1 MSTAGSA
8 WTPKVDDEAKNL
20 LEQSTLSDSDRRQ
33 ILDEALR
40 VLGRCVDPDPTGWN
54 RAEASAE
61 LVVGEV
67 QSGKTMSFTTLTALA
82 RDNGFPLVIVLAG
95 TKKNLMAQT
104 LERLQKDLRM
114 EGDGR
119 LPTWQPVNMSEGS
132 GRVDD
137 IAAAISAWR
146 SSRSWTPATTVA
158 VVLKHPTRLDAAR
171 DAMKELTLR
180 CGTFPALII
189 DDEGDQAGLN
199 LLAQQK
205 DKKKGKKKKKEEE
218 ESSTYR
224 AIRGLREALPL
235 HSYVIYTATPQA
247 PLLVGL
253 TDTVSPRT
261 VTVLTSGTGYVG
273 AEELF
278 VNKRGTF
285 EREILDNDDALDPD
299 RQAPPASLERALAT
313 YLVALVI
320 SQMREKPHPLSMLI
334 HPSATTDL
342 HKTYEGWVR
351 GILHDR
357 LRLALGSGSTDAVEE
372 VRERLLRPAYDD
384 LSSTGGTIV
393 NNEVVPLEDIMPRL
407 HPYLHDIQVR
417 VINSAGGVEISPTEW
432 GQHSGWIL
440 IGGAKLDRG
449 FTVENLAV
457 TYMPR
462 GPGIKNA
469 DTIQQRGRFF
479 GYRSDYVDL
488 LRAWLN
494 PDTLE
499 VYRQYVDHERQMQKD
514 LRHYDEHSKPLKQW
528 RRQFLIDPSMNLT
541 RSQVISL
548 DTDTVSLTAGWHL
561 SQERLYSATPS
572 LSPHGVET
580 LESLAGQ
587 AHQHPRDNRTGDT
600 NHTILTVGWDRVAR
614 LLADWEA
621 APTERSRVEGLLLA
635 AADGAVREVDLI
647 FMDGL
652 EPRHRGPKGSRSGE
666 QPAVPLTDADAE
678 NLQISHL
685 FQGSSA
691 QYPGDRAFRS
701 DDRITIQV
709 HMVVPERVGRY
720 GGQPVYALAIH
731 LPRTMGSF
739 VRQR

>member
-8 WTPKVDDEAKNL
+8 WTPTVDTEAKNL
-20 LEQSTLSDSDRRQ
+20 LERQSTLLDSDREQ
-33 ILDEALR
+33 ILNEALR
-40 VLGRCVDPDPTGWN
+40 VLGRCVDPDPKDWN
-54 RAEASAE
+54 RGEASAE

-114 EGDGR
+114 EGDGG
-119 LPTWQPVNMSEGS
+119 LPRWQPVNMSERG
-132 GRVDD
+132 GQVDELES
-137 IAAAISAWR
+137 AIEVWQADPR
-146 SSRSWTPATTVA
+146 SKPATTVV
-158 VVLKHPTRLDAAR
+158 VVLKNRARLDAAR

-199 LLAQQK
+199 LLARKRKQK
-205 DKKKGKKKKKEEE
+205 KDREEEKEE

-273 AEELF
+273 AEKLF
-278 VNKRGTF
+278 VEKKGTF

-299 RQAPPASLERALAT
+299 RQSPPASLERALAT
-313 YLVALVI
+313 YLIALVI
-320 SQMREKPHPLSMLI
+320 SQMRENPRPLSMLI

-351 GILHDR
+351 GIIDNR
-357 LRLALGSGSTDAVEE
+357 LRLALGSGSSDAVEE

-384 LSSTGGTIV
+384 LSGTGGTIV
-393 NNEVVPLEDIMPRL
+393 KGNVIPLEDIVPELRK
-407 HPYLHDIQVR
+407 YLPFVR
-417 VINSAGGVEISPTEW
+417 IKVINSEDGVEIKPTEW
-432 GQHSGWIL
+432 KQCPGWIL

-479 GYRSDYVDL
+479 GYRSHYVDL

-561 SQERLYSATPS
+561 SQEHLYSATPS

-587 AHQHPRDNRTGDT
+587 AQQHPRDNRTGDT
-600 NHTILTVGWDRVAR
+600 HHTILTVGWDRVAP

-709 HMVVPERVGRY
+709 HHVVPERVGRY

-731 LPRTMGSF
+731 LPKKMGSF

>member
-1 MSTAGSA
+1 MSTAGST
-8 WTPKVDDEAKNL
+8 WTPTVDTEADSL
-20 LEQSTLSDSDRRQ
+20 LKRQGTLSDSDRQQ
-33 ILDEALR
+33 ILNEALR
-40 VLGRCVDPDPTGWN
+40 VLGRCVDPDPTDWN

-104 LERLQKDLRM
+104 LERLQKDLKM
-114 EGDGR
+114 EGDGG
-119 LPTWQPVNMSEGS
+119 LPRWQPVNMSERG
-132 GRVDD
+132 GQVDELES
-137 IAAAISAWR
+137 AIEVWQADPR
-146 SSRSWTPATTVA
+146 SKPATTVV
-158 VVLKHPTRLDAAR
+158 VVLKNRARLDAAR

-199 LLAQQK
+199 LLARQK
-205 DKKKGKKKKKEEE
+205 EKE
-218 ESSTYR
+218 SPTYR

-273 AEELF
+273 AEKLF
-278 VNKRGTF
+278 VEKKGTF

-299 RQAPPASLERALAT
+299 RQSPPASLERALAT

-320 SQMREKPHPLSMLI
+320 SQMRENPRPLSMLI

-351 GILHDR
+351 GIIHDR
-357 LRLALGSGSTDAVEE
+357 LRLALGSGSPDAVEE

-384 LSSTGGTIV
+384 LSDTGGTIV
-393 NNEVVPLEDIMPRL
+393 NDEVVPLEDIVSELRK
-407 HPYLHDIQVR
+407 YLPFVR
-417 VINSAGGVEISPTEW
+417 IKVINSEDGVEIKPTEW
-432 GQHSGWIL
+432 KQCPGWIL

-479 GYRSDYVDL
+479 GYRSHYVEL

-499 VYRQYVDHERQMQKD
+499 IYRQYVDHERQMQKD

-541 RSQVISL
+541 RSQVINL
-548 DTDTVSLTAGWHL
+548 DTDTVSLASGWHL
-561 SQERLYSATPS
+561 RQEHLYSGTPS
-572 LSPHGVET
+572 LSPDGVKT
-580 LESLAGQ
+580 LESLFSQ
-587 AHQHPRDNRTGDT
+587 ADRHPRDNRTGDT
-600 NHTILTVGWDRVAR
+600 HHTILTVGWDRVAP

-621 APTERSRVEGLLLA
+621 APTERSRIEGLLLA
-635 AADGAVREVDLI
+635 ADADKTVRDVDVI

-652 EPRHRGPKGSRSGE
+652 KPRRRGPQGSRSGE
-666 QPAVPLTDADAE
+666 RPTVPRTDADAE
-678 NLQISHL
+678 DLQIGQL
-685 FQGSSA
+685 FQGPSA
-691 QYPGDRAFRS
+691 QYPGDGAFRS

-709 HMVVPERVGRY
+709 HHVVPERAGRY
-720 GGQPVYALAIH
+720 GEQPVYALAIH
-731 LPRTMGSF
+731 LPKRMGSF

>member
-1 MSTAGSA
+1 
-8 WTPKVDDEAKNL
+8 
-20 LEQSTLSDSDRRQ
+20 
-33 ILDEALR
+33 
-40 VLGRCVDPDPTGWN
+40 
-54 RAEASAE
+54 
-61 LVVGEV
+61 V

-95 TKKNLMAQT
+95 TKKNLMSQT
-104 LERLQKDLRM
+104 LERLQKDLEM
-114 EGDGR
+114 EGDGG
-119 LPTWQPVNMSEGS
+119 LPRWQPVNMSERG
-132 GRVDD
+132 GQVDELES
-137 IAAAISAWR
+137 AIEVWQADPLSK
-146 SSRSWTPATTVA
+146 PATTVV
-158 VVLKHPTRLDAAR
+158 VVLKNRARLDAAR

-199 LLAQQK
+199 LLARQK
-205 DKKKGKKKKKEEE
+205 EKE
-218 ESSTYR
+218 SPTYR

-261 VTVLTSGTGYVG
+261 VTVLTSGSDYIG

-278 VNKRGTF
+278 VDKRGTF

-299 RQAPPASLERALAT
+299 RQAPPATLERALAT

-320 SQMREKPHPLSMLI
+320 SQMREKPRPLSMLI

-384 LSSTGGTIV
+384 LSGTGGTIV
-393 NNEVVPLEDIMPRL
+393 NDEVVPLEDIVPELRK
-407 HPYLHDIQVR
+407 YLPFVR
-417 VINSAGGVEISPTEW
+417 IKVINSEDGVEIKPTEW
-432 GQHSGWIL
+432 KQCPGWIL

-479 GYRSDYVDL
+479 GYRSHYVDL

-541 RSQVISL
+541 RSQVIRL

-561 SQERLYSATPS
+561 RQDRLYTGTPS
-572 LSPHGVET
+572 LSPDRVEE

-587 AHQHPRDNRTGDT
+587 AHQHPHDDRSGDT
-600 NHTILTVGWDRVAR
+600 HHTILTVGWERAAR

-621 APTERSRVEGLLLA
+621 APTERSRIEGLLLA
-635 AADGAVREVDLI
+635 ADADGAVCKVDVI

-652 EPRHRGPKGSRSGE
+652 KPRHRGPQGSRSGE
-666 QPAVPLTDADAE
+666 QPAVPQTDADAE
-678 NLQISHL
+678 DLQIGQL
-685 FQGSSA
+685 FQGPSV
-691 QYPGDRAFRS
+691 QYPGDGAFRS

-709 HMVVPERVGRY
+709 HHVVPEPVGPY
-720 GGQPVYALAIH
+720 GGQPVNALAIH
-731 LPRTMGSF
+731 LPKKMGSF

>member
-1 MSTAGSA
+1 MSTAGST
-8 WTPKVDDEAKNL
+8 WTPTVGTEAKNL
-20 LEQSTLSDSDRRQ
+20 LARQRTLLDSDREQ
-33 ILDEALR
+33 ILNEALR
-40 VLGRCVDPDPTGWN
+40 VLGRCVDPDPTDWN
-54 RAEASAE
+54 RDEASAE

-95 TKKNLMAQT
+95 TKKNLMSQT
-104 LERLQKDLRM
+104 LERLQKDLEM
-114 EGDGR
+114 EGDGG
-119 LPTWQPVNMSEGS
+119 LPRWQPVNMSERG
-132 GRVDD
+132 GQVDELES
-137 IAAAISAWR
+137 AIEVWQADPLSK
-146 SSRSWTPATTVA
+146 PATTVV
-158 VVLKHPTRLDAAR
+158 VVLKNRARLDAAR

-199 LLAQQK
+199 LLARQK
-205 DKKKGKKKKKEEE
+205 EKE
-218 ESSTYR
+218 SPTYR

-261 VTVLTSGTGYVG
+261 VTVLTSGSGYIG

-278 VNKRGTF
+278 VDKRGTF

-299 RQAPPASLERALAT
+299 RQAPPATLERALAT

-320 SQMREKPHPLSMLI
+320 SQMREKPRPLSMLI

-384 LSSTGGTIV
+384 LSGTGGTIV
-393 NNEVVPLEDIMPRL
+393 NDEVVPLEDIVPELRK
-407 HPYLHDIQVR
+407 YLPFVR
-417 VINSAGGVEISPTEW
+417 IKVINSEDGVEIKPTEW
-432 GQHSGWIL
+432 KQCPGWIL

-479 GYRSDYVDL
+479 GYRSHYVDL

-541 RSQVISL
+541 RSQVIRL

-561 SQERLYSATPS
+561 RQDRLYTGTPS
-572 LSPHGVET
+572 LSPERVEE

-587 AHQHPRDNRTGDT
+587 AHQHPHDDRSGDT
-600 NHTILTVGWDRVAR
+600 HHTILTVGWERAAR

-621 APTERSRVEGLLLA
+621 APTERSRIEGLLLA
-635 AADGAVREVDLI
+635 ADADGAVCKVDVI

-652 EPRHRGPKGSRSGE
+652 KPRHRGPQGLRSGE
-666 QPAVPLTDADAE
+666 QPAVPQTDADAE
-678 NLQISHL
+678 DLQIGQL
-685 FQGSSA
+685 FQGPSV
-691 QYPGDRAFRS
+691 QYPGDGAFRS

-709 HMVVPERVGRY
+709 HHVVPEPVGPY

-731 LPRTMGSF
+731 LPKKMGSF

>member
-1 MSTAGSA
+1 MSTAGST
-8 WTPKVDDEAKNL
+8 WTPTVGTEAKNL
-20 LEQSTLSDSDRRQ
+20 LARQRTLLDSDREQ
-33 ILDEALR
+33 ILNEALR
-40 VLGRCVDPDPTGWN
+40 VLGRCVDPDPTDWN
-54 RAEASAE
+54 RDEASAE

-95 TKKNLMAQT
+95 TKKNLMSQT
-104 LERLQKDLRM
+104 LERLQKDLEM
-114 EGDGR
+114 EGDGG
-119 LPTWQPVNMSEGS
+119 LPRWQPVNMSERG
-132 GRVDD
+132 GQVDELES
-137 IAAAISAWR
+137 AIEVWQADPLSK
-146 SSRSWTPATTVA
+146 PATTVV
-158 VVLKHPTRLDAAR
+158 VVLKNRARLDAAR

-199 LLAQQK
+199 LLARQK
-205 DKKKGKKKKKEEE
+205 EKE
-218 ESSTYR
+218 SPTYR

-261 VTVLTSGTGYVG
+261 VTVLTSGSDYIG

-278 VNKRGTF
+278 VDKRGTF

-299 RQAPPASLERALAT
+299 RQAPPATLERALAT

-320 SQMREKPHPLSMLI
+320 SQMREKPRPLSMLI

-384 LSSTGGTIV
+384 LSGTGGTIV
-393 NNEVVPLEDIMPRL
+393 NDEVVPLEDIVPELRK
-407 HPYLHDIQVR
+407 YLPFVR
-417 VINSAGGVEISPTEW
+417 IKVINSEDGVEIKPTEW
-432 GQHSGWIL
+432 KQCPGWIL

-479 GYRSDYVDL
+479 GYRSHYVDL

-541 RSQVISL
+541 RSQVIRL

-561 SQERLYSATPS
+561 RQDRLYTGTPS
-572 LSPHGVET
+572 LSPERVEE

-587 AHQHPRDNRTGDT
+587 AHQHPHDDRSGDT
-600 NHTILTVGWDRVAR
+600 HHTILTVGWERAAR

-621 APTERSRVEGLLLA
+621 APTERSRIEGLLLA
-635 AADGAVREVDLI
+635 ADADGAVCKVDVI

-652 EPRHRGPKGSRSGE
+652 KPRHRGPQGSRSGE
-666 QPAVPLTDADAE
+666 QPAVPQTDADAE
-678 NLQISHL
+678 DLQIGQL
-685 FQGSSA
+685 FQGPSV
-691 QYPGDRAFRS
+691 QYPGDGAFRS

-709 HMVVPERVGRY
+709 HHVVPEPVGPY

-731 LPRTMGSF
+731 LPKKMGSF

>member
-1 MSTAGSA
+1 MSTAGST
-8 WTPKVDDEAKNL
+8 WTPTVGTEAKNL
-20 LEQSTLSDSDRRQ
+20 LARQRTLLDSDREQ
-33 ILDEALR
+33 ILNEALR
-40 VLGRCVDPDPTGWN
+40 VLGRCVDPDPKDWN
-54 RAEASAE
+54 RDEASAE

-95 TKKNLMAQT
+95 TKKNLMSQT
-104 LERLQKDLRM
+104 LERLQKDLEM
-114 EGDGR
+114 EGDGG
-119 LPTWQPVNMSEGS
+119 LPRWQPVNMSERG
-132 GRVDD
+132 GQVDELES
-137 IAAAISAWR
+137 AIEVWQADPLSK
-146 SSRSWTPATTVA
+146 PATTVV
-158 VVLKHPTRLDAAR
+158 VVLKNRARLDAAR

-199 LLAQQK
+199 LLARQK
-205 DKKKGKKKKKEEE
+205 EKE
-218 ESSTYR
+218 SPTYR

-261 VTVLTSGTGYVG
+261 VTVLTSGSGYIG

-278 VNKRGTF
+278 VDKRGTF

-299 RQAPPASLERALAT
+299 RQAPPATLERALAT

-320 SQMREKPHPLSMLI
+320 SQMREKPRPLSMLI

-384 LSSTGGTIV
+384 LSGTGGTIV
-393 NNEVVPLEDIMPRL
+393 NDEVVPLEDIVPELRK
-407 HPYLHDIQVR
+407 YLPFVR
-417 VINSAGGVEISPTEW
+417 IKVINSEDGVEIKPTEW
-432 GQHSGWIL
+432 KQCPGWIL

-479 GYRSDYVDL
+479 GYRSHYVDL

-499 VYRQYVDHERQMQKD
+499 IYRQYVDHERQMQKD

-541 RSQVISL
+541 RSQVIRL

-561 SQERLYSATPS
+561 RQDRLYTGTPS
-572 LSPHGVET
+572 LSPDRVEE

-587 AHQHPRDNRTGDT
+587 AHQHPHDDRSGDT
-600 NHTILTVGWDRVAR
+600 HHTILTVEWERAAR

-621 APTERSRVEGLLLA
+621 APTERSRIEGLLLA
-635 AADGAVREVDLI
+635 ADADKTVREVDVI

-652 EPRHRGPKGSRSGE
+652 KPRRRGPQGSRSGE
-666 QPAVPLTDADAE
+666 QPTVPQTDADAE
-678 NLQISHL
+678 DLQIGQL
-685 FQGSSA
+685 FQGPSV
-691 QYPGDRAFRS
+691 QYPGDGAFRS

-709 HMVVPERVGRY
+709 HHVVPERVGRY

-731 LPRTMGSF
+731 LPKKMGSF

>member
-8 WTPKVDDEAKNL
+8 WTPTVGTEAKNL
-20 LEQSTLSDSDRRQ
+20 LARQRTLLDSDREQ
-33 ILDEALR
+33 ILNEALR
-40 VLGRCVDPDPTGWN
+40 VLGRCVDPDPTDWN

-95 TKKNLMAQT
+95 TKKNLMSQT
-104 LERLQKDLRM
+104 LERLQKDLEM
-114 EGDGR
+114 EGDGG
-119 LPTWQPVNMSEGS
+119 LPTWQPVNMSERG
-132 GRVDD
+132 GQVDELES
-137 IAAAISAWR
+137 AIEVWQADPLSK
-146 SSRSWTPATTVA
+146 PATTVV
-158 VVLKHPTRLDAAR
+158 VVLKNRARLDAAR

-199 LLAQQK
+199 LLARQK
-205 DKKKGKKKKKEEE
+205 EKE
-218 ESSTYR
+218 SPTYR

-261 VTVLTSGTGYVG
+261 VTVLTSGSGYIG

-278 VNKRGTF
+278 VDKRGTF

-320 SQMREKPHPLSMLI
+320 SQMREKPRPLSMLI

-351 GILHDR
+351 GIIHNR
-357 LRLALGSGSTDAVEE
+357 LRLALGSGSTDAIEE

-384 LSSTGGTIV
+384 LSGTGGTIV
-393 NNEVVPLEDIMPRL
+393 NDEVVPLEDIVPELRK
-407 HPYLHDIQVR
+407 YLPFVR
-417 VINSAGGVEISPTEW
+417 IKVINSEDGVEIKPTEW
-432 GQHSGWIL
+432 KQCPGWIL

-479 GYRSDYVDL
+479 GYRSHYVDL

-541 RSQVISL
+541 RSQVIRL

-561 SQERLYSATPS
+561 RQDRLYTGTPS
-572 LSPHGVET
+572 LSPDRVEE
-580 LESLAGQ
+580 LVSLAGQ
-587 AHQHPRDNRTGDT
+587 AHQHPHDDRSGDT
-600 NHTILTVGWDRVAR
+600 HHTILTVEWERAAR

-621 APTERSRVEGLLLA
+621 APTERSRIEGLLLA
-635 AADGAVREVDLI
+635 ADADKTVREVDVI

-652 EPRHRGPKGSRSGE
+652 KPRRRGPQGSRSGE
-666 QPAVPLTDADAE
+666 QPTVPQTDADADD
-678 NLQISHL
+678 LRIGQL
-685 FQGSSA
+685 FQGPSV
-691 QYPGDRAFRS
+691 QYPGDGAFRS

-709 HMVVPERVGRY
+709 HHVVPERVGPY

-731 LPRTMGSF
+731 LPKKMGSF

>member
-1 MSTAGSA
+1 M
-8 WTPKVDDEAKNL
+8 
-20 LEQSTLSDSDRRQ
+20 
-33 ILDEALR
+33 
-40 VLGRCVDPDPTGWN
+40 
-54 RAEASAE
+54 
-61 LVVGEV
+61 

-95 TKKNLMAQT
+95 TKKNLMSQT
-104 LERLQKDLRM
+104 LERLQKDLEM
-114 EGDGR
+114 EGDGG
-119 LPTWQPVNMSEGS
+119 LPRWQPVNMSERG
-132 GRVDD
+132 GQVDELES
-137 IAAAISAWR
+137 AIEVWQADPLSK
-146 SSRSWTPATTVA
+146 PATTVV
-158 VVLKHPTRLDAAR
+158 VVLKNRARLDAAR

-199 LLAQQK
+199 LLARQK
-205 DKKKGKKKKKEEE
+205 EKE
-218 ESSTYR
+218 SPTYR

-261 VTVLTSGTGYVG
+261 VTVLTSGSDYIG

-278 VNKRGTF
+278 VDKRGTF

-299 RQAPPASLERALAT
+299 RQAPPATLERALAT

-320 SQMREKPHPLSMLI
+320 SQMREKPRPLSMLI

-384 LSSTGGTIV
+384 LSGTGGTIV
-393 NNEVVPLEDIMPRL
+393 NDEVVPLEDIVPELRK
-407 HPYLHDIQVR
+407 YLPFVR
-417 VINSAGGVEISPTEW
+417 IKVINSEDGVEIKPTEW
-432 GQHSGWIL
+432 KQCPGWIL

-479 GYRSDYVDL
+479 GYRSHYVDL

-541 RSQVISL
+541 RSQVIRL

-561 SQERLYSATPS
+561 RQDRLYTGTPS
-572 LSPHGVET
+572 LSPDRVEE

-587 AHQHPRDNRTGDT
+587 AHQHPHDDRSGDT
-600 NHTILTVGWDRVAR
+600 HHTILTVGWERAAR

-621 APTERSRVEGLLLA
+621 APTERSRIEGLLLA
-635 AADGAVREVDLI
+635 ADADGAVCKVDVI

-652 EPRHRGPKGSRSGE
+652 KPRHRGPQGSRSGE
-666 QPAVPLTDADAE
+666 QPAVPQTDADAE
-678 NLQISHL
+678 DLQIGQL
-685 FQGSSA
+685 FQGPSV
-691 QYPGDRAFRS
+691 QYPGDGAFRS

-709 HMVVPERVGRY
+709 HHVVPEPVGPY
-720 GGQPVYALAIH
+720 GGQPVNALAIH
-731 LPRTMGSF
+731 LPKKMGSF